1 MITLFSSIKDSIN
14 LVGDK
19 YNNYLRK
26 KAIIKV
32 NEKLLLHKLK
42 KEEIEEEEYE
52 TMVYEEILIIKK
64 EHAQNTVKGL
74 LIAIGLDSLVF

>member
-1 MITLFSSIKDSIN
+1 MKSTLKNIKKGIN
-14 LVGDK
+14 SVGDK
-19 YNNYLRK
+19 YEKYLRK

-32 NEKLLLHKLK
+32 DEKLLLHKLK
-42 KEEIEEEEYE
+42 KDEITDEEYE
-52 TMVYEEILIIKK
+52 AMIYEETLIIKK

>member
-74 LIAIGLDSLVF
+74 LIAIGLDSLAF